1 MFVAS
6 EKQQV
11 HDTINDRYVKYLQN
25 FHVSSPERVSA
36 DLRAGCADAV
46 RSGQQFSF
54 RSVKQRIKRSAHS
67 RLPVGF
73 SFKLRLPFPVG
84 TAGRHIF

>member
-1 MFVAS
+1 MFFAS

-11 HDTINDRYVKYLQN
+11 HDTINDRYGKYLQN
-25 FHVSSPERVSA
+25 FHVSLPERVSA

-46 RSGQQFSF
+46 KSGQQISFS
-54 RSVKQRIKRSAHS
+54 SINQRIKQSAHC
-67 RLPVGF
+67 RLPVDF
-73 SFKLRLPFPVG
+73 LFTNRLPLPVG

>member
-1 MFVAS
+1 MLVAS
-6 EKQQV
+6 EKQQF
-11 HDTINDRYVKYLQN
+11 HNAFNDRYGKYLQN
-25 FHVSSPERVSA
+25 FHVSLPERVSA

-54 RSVKQRIKRSAHS
+54 RFIKQRIKRSAHCC
-67 RLPVGF
+67 LPVDF

>member
-1 MFVAS
+1 MFFAS

-11 HDTINDRYVKYLQN
+11 HDTINDRYGKYLQN

-46 RSGQQFSF
+46 KSGQQFSF
-54 RSVKQRIKRSAHS
+54 RFINQRIKRSAHCC
-67 RLPVGF
+67 LPVDF

-84 TAGRHIF
+84 TADRHIF